1 VAELKINLETKEK
14 VIFAHSVDLLGCYAY
29 ADSKSAAIDGILKDS
44 KEYCEWLQKLE
55 LSPELKLI
63 IKELLKG
70 ITDVNIIEE
79 VKMLPESSNIQEH
92 STLFN
97 SEREELSQETFETYL
112 SIINKLPEELMRIIF
127 QLTNEE
133 LERKGLEEQE
143 SIKDELKALYQTEI
157 DLMKKFG
164 EEVER
169 KFYEIINL
177 TRDELESLSI
187 LERVVKVRQ
196 GAIALL
202 RQYFSQLQQEVRI
215 SPEGEANVPGEEWSL
230 KKILRI
236 FIEHEREKI
245 KKIAELVDSL
255 ERSNEQLTA

>member
-1 VAELKINLETKEK
+1 MAELKINLETKEK
-14 VIFAHSVDLLGCYAY
+14 VVFAHSVDLLGCYAY

-44 KEYCEWLQKLE
+44 KAYCEWLQKLE
-55 LSPELKLI
+55 LSSELKLV

-70 ITDVNIIEE
+70 ITNVNIIEE
-79 VKMLPESSNIQEH
+79 VKMFPGSSKIQAH

-97 SEREELSQETFETYL
+97 SEREELSQETFEAYL

-127 QLTNEE
+127 QLTIEE
-133 LERKGLEEQE
+133 LERKGLEGQD
-143 SIKDELKALYQTEI
+143 SIKDELKDLYQTEL

-202 RQYFSQLQQEVRI
+202 RQYFSQLQQEVRT
-215 SPEGEANVPGEEWSL
+215 SPKEEAGVPSEEWSL

-245 KKIAELVDSL
+245 KKIAGLVDSL
-255 ERSNEQLTA
+255 HRTDEHLTA

>member
-14 VIFAHSVDLLGCYAY
+14 VVFAHSVDLLGCYAY

-79 VKMLPESSNIQEH
+79 VKMLLESSSNIQEH

-97 SEREELSQETFETYL
+97 SEREELSQETFEAYL

-133 LERKGLEEQE
+133 LECKGLEGQE
-143 SIKDELKALYQTEI
+143 SIKDELKDLYQTEI

-169 KFYEIINL
+169 KFYEKINL

-236 FIEHEREKI
+236 FIENQE
-245 KKIAELVDSL
+245 
-255 ERSNEQLTA
+255 NC